1 MPILVGFA
9 AETSDVVER
18 ARQKLVAK
26 QLDLVVANDVAQPDT
41 GFACDTNAASLV
53 TADGVEEVPLVTK
66 RALGAVILD
75 RIEALIRTPVSS

>member
-1 MPILVGFA
+1 MGAGISTV
-9 AETSDVVER
+9 
-18 ARQKLVAK
+18 
-26 QLDLVVANDVAQPDT
+26 
-41 GFACDTNAASLV
+41 AASLV